1 MTGGRETNTSIA
13 LDSTEVLTEGGD
25 NWRLTGSLPMALVY
39 TSGVSLQDRIFM
51 IGTYEIIKNK

>member
-1 MTGGRETNTSIA
+1 MTGGRETNTS